1 VDRDRL
7 VGRWRIVSYE
17 LRRAGEDTIEPY
29 GRDPVGVLSYGA
41 DGRMSV
47 LFGRRGRAPFSGPD
61 YLAAAEAEK
70 AAAFDGFA
78 AYAGTW
84 ALDEAARV
92 VVHRVEIAWVPSWEG
107 SEQRRSYALAGSTLE
122 LSSDKGWSS
131 SRLVWRRL
139 SSPG

>member
-1 VDRDRL
+1 MDRDAL

-17 LRRAGEDTIEPY
+17 LRRAGEETIEPY
-29 GRDPVGVLSYGA
+29 GSDPIGVLSYGA

-47 LFGRRGRAPFSGPD
+47 HFGRRGRVPFSGPD
-61 YLAAAEAEK
+61 YLAAPEAEK

-84 ALDEAARV
+84 EVDEPARV

-107 SEQRRSYALAGSTLE
+107 SEQRRSYALAGDLLE

-139 SSPG
+139 ASSG